1 MIRSIHD
8 GAILSFARAGLACA
22 LAAAVAGPGQA
33 DRFAARGPIIAA
45 AGAPLIARATARPP
59 ALRGSLFLN
68 RAEGGLF
75 AALPGRL
82 DAPLRHGGRHA
93 ARLRDLIARAEAG
106 PMGYDAVQ
114 YGARVKPPK
123 RPTEMTLAELYA
135 WIDATP
141 GQPHA
146 IGRYQF
152 IPPTLRHSAK
162 RLGLPPSTRFSPN
175 VQDRLADLLLGD
187 AGLGMV
193 RGGAITPERFMLNL
207 ARIWAGLPTATGR
220 SHYEGYAGNRAVL
233 SWASYSRQ
241 VRAILDG

>member
-1 MIRSIHD
+1 MIGAIHEL
-8 GAILSFARAGLACA
+8 AILSVARGGLACA
-22 LAAAVAGPGQA
+22 LAVAIAGPGQA
-33 DRFAARGPIIAA
+33 DRFADRGPIIVI
-45 AGAPLIARATARPP
+45 AGAPLISRPTERPP
-59 ALRGSLFLN
+59 ATQGSLFLG

-82 DAPLRHGGRHA
+82 DAPLRHGGMPA

-123 RPTEMTLAELYA
+123 RPTMMTLAEIHA

-152 IPPTLRHSAK
+152 IPPTLRHSAS
-162 RLGLPPSTRFSPN
+162 RLGLPPSTQFSPA

-187 AGLGMV
+187 AGLAKV
-193 RGGAITPERFMLNL
+193 QEGAITPERFMLNL

-220 SHYEGYAGNRAVL
+220 SYYEGYAGNKAVL
-233 SWASYSRQ
+233 SWASYSSQ